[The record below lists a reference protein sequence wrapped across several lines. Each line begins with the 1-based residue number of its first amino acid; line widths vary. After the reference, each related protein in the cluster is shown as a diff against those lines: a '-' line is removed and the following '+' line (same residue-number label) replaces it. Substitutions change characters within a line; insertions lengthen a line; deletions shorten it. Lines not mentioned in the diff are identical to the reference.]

1 MFRVENCT
9 IDLQLKKIMAMR
21 HLLLKGTV
29 FLLLSC
35 VSVPLLAGPG
45 NIASQATITA
55 STELNAGFNA
65 RNVADGVIRIPNKGE
80 WACVGDTTDWGYI
93 RFPWIQLE
101 CKSEQKINKIVLYD
115 RPSLRE
121 NIAGGKLLF
130 SDGSTIWVNQLPSDG
145 TGKAVTFDTKT
156 VRWVKFV
163 TTDGTG
169 RNLGFSEIEVFPSP
183 EQFTDYVSMV
193 DPYIETNR
201 GRYFFFVTGSR
212 PFGMVSAAP
221 HTRNKNQNGGG
232 YNYNEQHIL
241 GFGQIHCWMLSGIE
255 VMPAQVSVDPTKG
268 EAAWKSKFT
277 HDEEMVQPGYHRV
290 YLQDADT
297 WTELTTTERVSFY
310 RFRFTRNMK
319 TQILANLGGYLS
331 NSTMA
336 NAEVKKTSASEFEG
350 SLSSVKRYWGG
361 PKDVKIYFVV
371 RFDKPFQNLNGWKG
385 TQQIK
390 DITTLAGDSLGIAA
404 AYDVKAGE
412 QLQMKIG
419 ISYTSIDNARKNLET
434 ECTTWDFDAVKSES
448 QKIWNDWLGKIKVE
462 GGRADQRVKFY
473 TDLWHVLLGRHK
485 INDVS
490 GDYPDRTTGKREGN
504 FTDAVFKVKTL
515 PRDANGDLKYNMY
528 NSDAFWLTQWNLN
541 VLWGLA
547 WPSVQDE
554 MSASM
559 IQYADNGYLLPRG
572 PSGGGYSYIMT
583 SSPTTMLIASTY
595 MKNMLTKVDP
605 KHAFEVVKRNHL
617 PGGMLGSAADIDFY
631 TQHGWWKDNAGITVE
646 AALQDWAIAQMAQ
659 KMGRKKDYT
668 FFMDRSAGWKKCFN
682 PKWNLLFP
690 KDAQG
695 KFLHDDPL
703 SGSGWV
709 EANAWQATWA
719 VSHDLPGLAKLM
731 GGQDSLAAKLNYA
744 FEKAEPSNFVF
755 GYTDGYVSYANQPGC
770 SNAHVFNYAGKP
782 WLTQYWVRQVKEKA
796 FGGTTPDLGYGGHDE
811 DQGQMGGTSAL
822 MALGLFSVQGNAA
835 IDPVY
840 EITSPV
846 FDMITISLDPK
857 YYSGSQF
864 VITTH
869 GNSDENVYIQ
879 KATLN
884 GKTHNQFFIRHA
896 DYARG
901 GQLELWLGKE
911 PNRNW
916 GTVSAK

>member
-1 MFRVENCT
+1 
-9 IDLQLKKIMAMR
+9 MR
-21 HLLLKGTV
+21 HLLSKGI
-29 FLLLSC
+29 FLLSLS
-35 VSVPLLAGPG
+35 SLSIPLLAGPG

-55 STELNAGFNA
+55 STELNADFNA
-65 RNVADGVIRIPNKGE
+65 RNIADGMIRIPGKGE

-101 CKSEQKINKIVLYD
+101 WKSEQKINKVVLYD

-130 SDGSTIWVNQLPSDG
+130 SDGSIIWVNQLPNDG
-145 TGKAVTFDTKT
+145 TGKAIAFDTKT
-156 VRWVKFV
+156 VRWVKFI

-169 RNLGFSEIEVFPSP
+169 RNLGFSEIEVFSSP

-268 EAAWKSKFT
+268 EPAWKSKFT
-277 HDEEMVQPGYHRV
+277 HDEEIVQPGYHRV

-310 RFRFTRNMK
+310 RFRFTRDMN

-336 NAEVKKTSASEFEG
+336 NAEVKKTSPSEFEG

-361 PKDVKIYFVV
+361 PKDVKIYFVI
-371 RFDKPFQNLNGWKG
+371 RFDKPFQTLNGWKG
-385 TQQIK
+385 ARRLK
-390 DITTLAGDSLGIAA
+390 DLTTLSGDSLGVSAG
-404 AYDVKAGE
+404 YDVKAGE

-434 ECTTWDFDAVKSES
+434 ECTTWDFDAVKNES
-448 QKIWNDWLGKIKVE
+448 QKIWNDWLGKIKIE
-462 GGRADQRVKFY
+462 GGRVDQRVKFY

-490 GDYPDRTTGKREGN
+490 GDYPDRTTGKRDGN

-515 PRDANGDLKYNMY
+515 PRDANGNLKYNMY

-605 KHAFEVVKRNHL
+605 THAFEVVKRNHL
-617 PGGMLGSAADIDFY
+617 PGGMLGSSADIEFY
-631 TQHGWWKDNAGITVE
+631 TKHGWWKDNAGITVE
-646 AALQDWAIAQMAQ
+646 AAFQDWAIAQMAQ
-659 KMGRKKDYT
+659 KLGRKKDYT

-690 KDAQG
+690 KDAKG
-695 KFLHDDPL
+695 NFLHDDPL
-703 SGSGWV
+703 SGRGWV

-731 GGQDSLAAKLNYA
+731 GGKDSLAAKLNYA

-755 GYTDGYVSYANQPGC
+755 AYTDGYVSYANQPGC

-822 MALGLFSVQGNAA
+822 MAIGLFSVQGNAA
-835 IDPVY
+835 VDPVY

-846 FDMITISLDPK
+846 FDTITISLDPK
-857 YYSGSQF
+857 YYKGKQF

-884 GKTHNQFFIRHA
+884 GKSHPQFWIRHA
-896 DYARG
+896 DYAQG

-916 GTVSAK
+916 GTISGN